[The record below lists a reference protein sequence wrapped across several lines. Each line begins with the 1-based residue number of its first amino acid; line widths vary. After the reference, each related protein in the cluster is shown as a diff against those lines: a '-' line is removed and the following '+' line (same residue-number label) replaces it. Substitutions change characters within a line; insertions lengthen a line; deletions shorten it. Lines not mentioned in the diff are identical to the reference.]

1 MKFSPDQSPEKEG
14 NSPME
19 NGRTGAARRLLLTLI
34 FLLAFPSEGVPWG
47 AIKEYAETHQYI
59 LREAR
64 KLASSDPA
72 FVQKFPSAEELMDH
86 DYVIVTALGKSGP
99 GPDVDGASPYSW
111 HYYNPRTGKGLAPR
125 KVADFFN
132 VMMHKRVRG
141 ESQAR
146 EVAWAAHFLAD
157 MFVPYHVVGMP
168 EEAAW
173 QVLMAGTPMGERETG
188 PAELYSRQSPAPAG
202 WGGGG
207 DFSSALE
214 LFFKKY
220 PPGNEEGV
228 DWFDPW
234 YFNGWGGA
242 TAPGIATGS
251 HGFWEYQAWEWFR
264 FRHIAQKSLPP
275 HEYDPLWKNRKSEM
289 GTVFW
294 RAQALAAAD
303 FTAACAERTRQNISV
318 ILADPDQGIQ
328 NAVRAVYTLYRAS
341 MTSLRESWRQEDLTG
356 GGYRVFCTVL
366 NTDPREEFV
375 GAEARLLYEKD
386 GRWLVR
392 ETVALSSAVPPK
404 GTGEFF
410 WDFRTG
416 DPFRCIA
423 EVSGMFRQTPDL
435 GYVNI
440 SFTTA
445 GVTPEREHE
454 RTFTGKMNFSMA
466 NYPEGTRINEL
477 SLSISPFDGTVRG
490 IARIRFIP
498 ALPGGMKPMGLE
510 LFLEGASDG
519 TRLSGTCRGTQE
531 NVFWTGSGSA
541 GGRWS
546 AILSGGKVKGSIV
559 LERGGKTFSLAF
571 FGNELVQ

>member
-1 MKFSPDQSPEKEG
+1 MAKG
-14 NSPME
+14 
-19 NGRTGAARRLLLTLI
+19 GTGSAYRLLLTLM
-34 FLLAFPSEGVPWG
+34 FLLSFPSASFSWG
-47 AIKEYAETHQYI
+47 AIKNYAETHQYI
-59 LREAR
+59 LTEAG

-72 FVQKFPSAEELMDH
+72 FVQKFPSAEDLVNH
-86 DYVIVTALGKSGP
+86 DYVIVTPLGKSGP

-111 HYYNPRTGKGLAPR
+111 HYFNPRTGKGLAPK
-125 KVADFFN
+125 KVADFFS
-132 VMMHKRVRG
+132 VMMHKRIRG

-146 EVAWAAHFLAD
+146 EAAWAAHFLAD

-173 QVLMAGTPMGERETG
+173 QVFMAGTPLGERETG
-188 PAELYSRQSPAPAG
+188 PAELYSTQSPVPAG

-214 LFFKKY
+214 LLFNEY
-220 PPGNEEGV
+220 PPANEEGV

-264 FRHIAQKSLPP
+264 VRQIAKKSSPVP
-275 HEYDPLWKNRKSEM
+275 GYDPLWKNGKSEM

-294 RAQALAAAD
+294 RAQAQAAAN
-303 FTAACAERTRQNISV
+303 FAAACALRTRQNISV
-318 ILADPDQGIQ
+318 ILADPDQGIL

-341 MTSLRESWRQEDLTG
+341 MTSLRASWRQEALAG
-356 GGYRVFCTVL
+356 GGYRVFCTVR
-366 NTDPREEFV
+366 NTNAREEFV
-375 GAEARLLYEKD
+375 GAGARLLYEKD

-392 ETVALSSAVPPK
+392 ETVALSSAVPPRS
-404 GTGEFF
+404 TGEFF

-440 SFTTA
+440 SFTTSGA
-445 GVTPEREHE
+445 APDSEHE
-454 RTFTGKMNFSMA
+454 RTFAGKMNFSMA

-477 SLSISPFDGTVRG
+477 SLSISPFDGNVRG
-490 IARIRFIP
+490 IVRFGFIP

-510 LFLEGASDG
+510 LSLEGSSGGA
-519 TRLSGTCRGTQE
+519 RLSGTCRGTQE

-541 GGRWS
+541 AGRWS

-571 FGNELVQ
+571 FGNELVR